1 MGRGKE
7 TTRNFIIFFSLVND
21 NALSYCYWVY
31 RSCLSFTMYKAV
43 LLHSMAMSECC
54 YQLTCYRNYPKETP
68 LWGTIPQ
75 KGTSLYGCVCNA
87 NNSAS
92 LCRTMCYA
100 LSFVVHCNTKVPF
113 CCHILVSHCYLHHLL
128 FVNMFASW
136 MQLKYCCLNNN
147 QFICRYRREF
157 ISIAFSVIKC

>member
-7 TTRNFIIFFSLVND
+7 TTRNFIIFFSLVNDNALSYCYWVYRTRNFIIFVTLVND

-75 KGTSLYGCVCNA
+75 KGTSLYGSVCNA

-113 CCHILVSHCYLHHLL
+113 GCHILVSHCYLHHLL
-128 FVNMFASW
+128 FVNR
-136 MQLKYCCLNNN
+136 LG
-147 QFICRYRREF
+147 
-157 ISIAFSVIKC
+157 

>member
-31 RSCLSFTMYKAV
+31 RSCLSFTMYKAF
-43 LLHSMAMSECC
+43 LLHSMTMSECC

-75 KGTSLYGCVCNA
+75 KGTSLYGFVCV
-87 NNSAS
+87 
-92 LCRTMCYA
+92 
-100 LSFVVHCNTKVPF
+100 
-113 CCHILVSHCYLHHLL
+113 
-128 FVNMFASW
+128 
-136 MQLKYCCLNNN
+136 
-147 QFICRYRREF
+147 
-157 ISIAFSVIKC
+157 